1 MKMLRYVYVYVY
13 VICTG
18 MCEEAAVRESKPCS
32 E

>member
-1 MKMLRYVYVYVY
+1 MKMLRYVYVY